1 MSFIISDE
9 SGTSGATHAR
19 DAWGW
24 PRQERPS
31 ESVQTFPVQTFPV
44 RDLGGS
50 TSPWAWQQ
58 VQGLTA

>member
-31 ESVQTFPVQTFPV
+31 DSVQTFPA
-44 RDLGGS
+44 RDFGGS

-58 VQGLTA
+58 VQGRTA

>member
-31 ESVQTFPVQTFPV
+31 ESVQTFPV

-50 TSPWAWQQ
+50 ASPWAWQQ
-58 VQGLTA
+58 AQGLTA

>member
-24 PRQERPS
+24 PRQERPTD
-31 ESVQTFPVQTFPV
+31 SVPTFAQ
-44 RDLGGS
+44 RDFAGS
-50 TSPWAWQQ
+50 VSTWSWTSP
-58 VQGLTA
+58 QGRTA